1 MFLGVRW
8 IIFSNNLYEIL
19 NTSLISYHP
28 QFSFSLAFLRKT
40 LPPCMYPIKFNN
52 FYNDIT
58 FHLSL
63 LILHFKFISQL
74 RKIRSR
80 SWLSISIKI
89 LIKIQILVLH
99 RYFIDT
105 SLFPSIF
112 SSCIDKNF
120 IHYSKF
126 RANKIPFQSLPNLF
140 PKTAFPLNPFIQQ
153 GHPTLHSRG
162 EHANSVT
169 HPLIH

>member
-1 MFLGVRW
+1 M
-8 IIFSNNLYEIL
+8 
-19 NTSLISYHP
+19 SLISYHP
-28 QFSFSLAFLRKT
+28 QFSFSPAFLRKT
-40 LPPCMYPIKFNN
+40 LPPFMYPIKFNN

-120 IHYSKF
+120 IHYSTNFEQIK
-126 RANKIPFQSLPNLF
+126 SLS
-140 PKTAFPLNPFIQQ
+140 NPFPIYSQKLLSPSI
-153 GHPTLHSRG
+153 HLSNKAIPHYTPVESTPTLSR
-162 EHANSVT
+162 T
-169 HPLIH
+169 L